1 MDINKSRKFK
11 AANVIQIAL
20 IDILRN
26 KAKTLDI
33 RFSKLDVT
41 ITKVDVTGDLKI
53 AKCFFVPTYGLN
65 KMPLEEI
72 SQTLHANV
80 RSIRLLLTSK
90 VKLKYSPEIQFFY
103 DKSLKEMYNIDR
115 LLNNIS

>member
-1 MDINKSRKFK
+1 MNINKSRKFK

-41 ITKVDVTGDLKI
+41 ITKVEVTSDLKI

-72 SQTLHANV
+72 LQTLHFNV
-80 RSIRLLLTSK
+80 KSIRLLLTKINSDLHSSPDTK
-90 VKLKYSPEIQFFY
+90 SIAILLAIVVSMQTKLLF
-103 DKSLKEMYNIDR
+103 
-115 LLNNIS
+115 